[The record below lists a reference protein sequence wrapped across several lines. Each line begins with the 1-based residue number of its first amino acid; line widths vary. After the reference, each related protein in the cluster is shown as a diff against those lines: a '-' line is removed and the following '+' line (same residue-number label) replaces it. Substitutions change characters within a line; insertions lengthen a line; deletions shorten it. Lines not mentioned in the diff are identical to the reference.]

1 MNPTIF
7 SVALFSPSPQR
18 WRSVDPTA
26 AGTSNN
32 AFAFKMIGWTTLLT
46 LFVWFGGLIHL
57 DADGVRLSWS
67 EISSMRIG
75 AAGEHLIATI
85 GGKEFS
91 IGPYASAPIPV
102 ARCLASVFAIT
113 GAMLLM
119 RFLILPLTW
128 ERGFDEQGRSM
139 QRAGANVLCSKIMAA
154 QVLWWL
160 AIATLLF
167 VVAMIAPA
175 SMLPLERGI
184 GRGALGVIVLL
195 GPTMLM
201 FPQIDPLPVTTA
213 ASRGAVIGNSWVAAI
228 VQFLAG
234 SALLLLLV
242 LIGASLSMLTSQGVI
257 TPAN

>member
-1 MNPTIF
+1 
-7 SVALFSPSPQR
+7 
-18 WRSVDPTA
+18 
-26 AGTSNN
+26 
-32 AFAFKMIGWTTLLT
+32 
-46 LFVWFGGLIHL
+46 
-57 DADGVRLSWS
+57 
-67 EISSMRIG
+67 
-75 AAGEHLIATI
+75 
-85 GGKEFS
+85 
-91 IGPYASAPIPV
+91 
-102 ARCLASVFAIT
+102 
-113 GAMLLM
+113 
-119 RFLILPLTW
+119 
-128 ERGFDEQGRSM
+128 M